1 MAKIGTEQQLR
12 EIYGYP
18 KGRPVAKEI
27 DYIDPHARRFIEL
40 SPFCI
45 IATSSTSGFG
55 DASPKGE
62 ELGFVQV
69 LDEHTLAIPDR
80 PGNNRIDSM
89 TNLIDNPKLGLIF
102 LIPGV
107 SETLRINGTAEIRD
121 DAELC
126 QRFEVNGKVPKTVL
140 VISAKEVFLHCAKA
154 LIRSKLWE
162 DDAKATE
169 RPIPTMSEMIR
180 DQAKMD
186 IPLETEEEMRARYSE
201 NLY

>member
-1 MAKIGTEQQLR
+1 
-12 EIYGYP
+12 
-18 KGRPVAKEI
+18 
-27 DYIDPHARRFIEL
+27 
-40 SPFCI
+40 
-45 IATSSTSGFG
+45 
-55 DASPKGE
+55 
-62 ELGFVQV
+62 
-69 LDEHTLAIPDR
+69 
-80 PGNNRIDSM
+80 M

-162 DDAKATE
+162 EASKATE

-180 DQAKMD
+180 DQANMD
-186 IPLETEEEMRARYSE
+186 IPLETETEMRARYKDV
-201 NLY
+201 LY